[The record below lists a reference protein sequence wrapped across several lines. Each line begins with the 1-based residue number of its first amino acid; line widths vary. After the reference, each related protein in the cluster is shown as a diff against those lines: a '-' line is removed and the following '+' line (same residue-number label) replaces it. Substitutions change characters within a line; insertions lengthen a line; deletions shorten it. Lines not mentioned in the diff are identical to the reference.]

1 MSLKTLIVAAI
12 CVAPILPAYAA
23 DQSIDLSSGVASFT
37 ATAPILAGGD
47 DLITFTGLAPGL
59 YDFVFSLSSQHI
71 GALAASV
78 NSQPALTQTV
88 GPVTFA
94 GSVGTSN
101 SPFSVLLQGLPLTA
115 GATYSGELSVTSV
128 PEPGSLALMLAG
140 IAAVGLLMRR
150 RRMD

>member
-1 MSLKTLIVAAI
+1 MCGDDPVPHSPSSSIHPATRENGSCRSRTLIVAAI

-71 GALAASV
+71 GGTGRV
-78 NSQPALTQTV
+78 GQQPAGVDADDRPGDLRRQRRHQQLA
-88 GPVTFA
+88 F
-94 GSVGTSN
+94 
-101 SPFSVLLQGLPLTA
+101 L
-115 GATYSGELSVTSV
+115 GA
-128 PEPGSLALMLAG
+128 AAG
-140 IAAVGLLMRR
+140 IAADGRR
-150 RRMD
+150 PPTRANCR